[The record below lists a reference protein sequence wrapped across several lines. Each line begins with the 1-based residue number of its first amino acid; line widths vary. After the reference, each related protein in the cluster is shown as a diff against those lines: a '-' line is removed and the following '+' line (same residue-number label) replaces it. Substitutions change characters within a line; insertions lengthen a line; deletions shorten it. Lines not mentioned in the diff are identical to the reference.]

1 MEAPERIWVNK
12 FGEWDNVRVASDDI
26 EYVRSDIVEAQVAK
40 LEAEVAEWKVAANDN
55 LKEYADTWS
64 AERKRLLDQ
73 IRDIIKE

>member
-12 FGEWDNVRVASDDI
+12 FGKCFTARGASDDI
-26 EYVRSDIVEAQVAK
+26 EYVRSDIVEA
-40 LEAEVAEWKVAANDN
+40 EVAAWKAAANDN

-64 AERKRLLDQ
+64 AERKQLLDQ